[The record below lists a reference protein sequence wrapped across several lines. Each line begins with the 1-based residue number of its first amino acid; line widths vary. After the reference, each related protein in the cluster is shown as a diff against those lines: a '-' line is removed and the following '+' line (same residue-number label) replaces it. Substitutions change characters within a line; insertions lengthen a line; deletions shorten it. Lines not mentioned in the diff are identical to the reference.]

1 MISDVL
7 FVMFIG
13 IIVSIVFLFL
23 LWSPTVFV
31 VVRHGNSGYP
41 SRRIFAYALP
51 LELVTAAILA
61 LLVNW
66 TGLLNPAAY
75 FFAITIGTG
84 VIGAIG
90 VRRFLK
96 IAADRSAQHRT

>member
-1 MISDVL
+1 MLSDVL

-31 VVRHGNSGYP
+31 VVRKGDSGYP
-41 SRRIFAYALP
+41 RRRLFAFALAI
-51 LELVTAAILA
+51 ELAAAATLA

-66 TGLLNPAAY
+66 SGLLNPAAY

-84 VIGAIG
+84 VLGAIG

-96 IAADRSAQHRT
+96 RYADRSAQLDT